1 MNKRSLFA
9 LYLCV
14 AVGAARFVDML
25 LFTEHD
31 TGFVTAGSIWLRYG
45 VLALALAVLSF
56 ILHKAPVSAAPA
68 TQPRVLQ
75 VLLCLL
81 AAQAAACT
89 ALRAVTELL
98 LPTTS
103 FGNGESGVTT
113 QVFALMLRITMAAAL
128 LCLCIL
134 CVRALLHSSTP
145 RAYVL
150 FALLAFF
157 VLTLLRYAEDPAS
170 LHRITHILP
179 LFSSMA
185 ALAFFV
191 KWISPLWLVPDEHR
205 LRSLRFCGFCAF
217 LLCTCIE
224 LPQTLLQTVTHGSS
238 LYAVAFSLLLGTL
251 GIIGLWTALR
261 VTQPQEEKGE
271 TNAE

>member
-9 LYLCV
+9 LYLCA

-45 VLALALAVLSF
+45 VLALALAVLWF
-56 ILHKAPVSAAPA
+56 ILRKAPVSTAPA

-75 VLLCLL
+75 ILLCLL
-81 AAQAAACT
+81 SAQAAACT
-89 ALRAVTELL
+89 AVRAVTELL
-98 LPTTS
+98 RPTAS
-103 FGNGESGVTT
+103 FGSVESGVTT
-113 QVFALMLRITMAAAL
+113 QIFALMLRMTMAVAL
-128 LCLCIL
+128 MCLCIL

-157 VLTLLRYAEDPAS
+157 VLTLLRYAENPAS
-170 LHRITHILP
+170 PHRITHILP
-179 LFSSMA
+179 LFSAMA

-191 KWISPLWLVPDEHR
+191 KWISPLWLVPDEQR

-224 LPQTLLQTVTHGSS
+224 LPQTLLQAVTRGSS
-238 LYAVAFSLLLGTL
+238 LYAVALSLLLGIL